1 MRKCTYE
8 NQLFG
13 GVCQV
18 VLFCFR
24 SIQTV
29 GETSTDSQ
37 FVIKQEKIDDEELA
51 KRLGNSVGQNLKSLD
66 SNLRDCLVRDISSSD
81 KISVDSAGSN
91 LNMGVWSVGQ
101 GPSKG
106 SKTLE
111 RTTSSERKGNSHGK
125 SPSTS
130 ISKKT
135 VLPQRKK
142 TSCEKYSASSK
153 NLASGFTHKS
163 GSSVSVKEEV
173 AENLSIS
180 ETLSELAPLAFSKE
194 DTRAKRKTV
203 ENVSPDMAFAVA
215 SQTAVSSDSDSSA
228 KSGFSSKQ
236 APLSGRSMISEQTE
250 VSISSDSD
258 SAKSDL
264 TSRQTPSLNE
274 SKSSGRKEAMIS
286 SDSDSP
292 KSRPTSRNA
301 SYTGESRSS
310 GQTNMDWSG
319 DSDDEPLGN
328 WVKKRMGATKKESP
342 TNLASKYVRFSD
354 VVVCLSLM

>member
-1 MRKCTYE
+1 MSSC
-8 NQLFG
+8 
-13 GVCQV
+13 V
-18 VLFCFR
+18 FCFR

-101 GPSKG
+101 NPSKG

-111 RTTSSERKGNSHGK
+111 RTTSSERTGNSHGK
-125 SPSTS
+125 SPGTS

-142 TSCEKYSASSK
+142 TSSEKHSASSK

-203 ENVSPDMAFAVA
+203 SPDMAFAVA

-236 APLSGRSMISEQTE
+236 APLFGRSMISEQTE

-292 KSRPTSRNA
+292 KSRPTSRNT
-301 SYTGESRSS
+301 SYTGESRSF